1 MAEDETEVAAV
12 EEMIDV
18 LEVEVADAIVNQ
30 EVKED
35 LLILETELK
44 DAAADDRMITEVK
57 DALTTEAIKNITIL
71 EEIDDQSLVALDLID
86 QDDLADAIK

>member
-57 DALTTEAIKNITIL
+57 DALTTEAIKNIMIL